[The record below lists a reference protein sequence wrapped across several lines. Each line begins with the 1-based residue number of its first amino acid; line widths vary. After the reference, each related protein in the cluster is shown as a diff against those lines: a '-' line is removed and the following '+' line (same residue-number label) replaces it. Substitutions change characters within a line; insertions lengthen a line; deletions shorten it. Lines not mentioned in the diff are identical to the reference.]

1 MKYGECGMGVCEH
14 EVQVWAYVTMKYG
27 CMENV
32 VWAHVNTCM
41 GNVVSAYVN
50 MKYECMENVVMGVCM

>member
-1 MKYGECGMGVCEH
+1 M
-14 EVQVWAYVTMKYG
+14 TMKYG